1 MKKATLLKLSLSTV
15 LVAAALRLYATHA
28 SETPP
33 PADLPSLVHEGDLLR
48 IPEQS
53 PLRRSLTVAAI
64 NEQSI
69 AAPFTLPALVE
80 ADPARLVKVTPP
92 LAGRIVS
99 LNKQLGDEVKAG
111 EVLFTMDA
119 PDMAQAG
126 ADNAKAQSAL
136 SLAQRNL
143 ARQHELAQS
152 DIAAKRDVEQ
162 AQGDYDSAAAE
173 AARAAARLAQLGA
186 HAASG
191 ADLAAAGRVG
201 DSGHG
206 DAAGRAARAGSVGAG
221 GSTGGFGTG
230 TGRIVV
236 RSPIAGR
243 VVELSAAAGAFWND
257 ATAPLMTVAD
267 LSKVF
272 ISANAQEK
280 DLPQLYVGQQAS
292 IKLDAWP
299 QPVAGQV
306 RYIGEM
312 LDADTRTI
320 KVRLPFDNRDG
331 HLKPGMF
338 AEATLLARPH
348 NGLLVPM
355 TAVIQSG
362 FASRAFVEVK
372 PWQFEARELKLGAQI
387 GEQVEVLAGLKSGE
401 HIVTKDGVL
410 LND

>member
-1 MKKATLLKLSLSTV
+1 MQRATLTKLIL
-15 LVAAALRLYATHA
+15 LGLLGLAALRLYGSTAKQEKA
-28 SETPP
+28 VE
-33 PADLPSLVHEGDLLR
+33 DVPSLVHEGDLLR
-48 IPEQS
+48 IPDKS
-53 PLRRSLTVAAI
+53 PLRRSLVIAAI
-64 NEQSI
+64 TEQSI
-69 AAPFTLPALVE
+69 AAPITLPALVE

-111 EVLFTMDA
+111 EVLFTIDA

-143 ARQHELAQS
+143 ARQHELAQG

-162 AQGDYDSAAAE
+162 AQGDFDSAAAE

-186 HAASG
+186 HGGGNAS
-191 ADLAAAGRVG
+191 AGRI
-201 DSGHG
+201 
-206 DAAGRAARAGSVGAG
+206 
-221 GSTGGFGTG
+221 T
-230 TGRIVV
+230 V

-243 VVELSAAAGAFWND
+243 VVELSAAAGAYWND
-257 ATAPLMTVAD
+257 ATASLMTIAD

-280 DLPQLYVGQQAS
+280 DLAQLYVGQQAS
-292 IKLDAWP
+292 VKLDAWP
-299 QPVAGQV
+299 APVTGQV

-320 KVRLPFDNRDG
+320 KVRLPFDNHDG

-348 NGLLVPM
+348 NGMLVPM

-372 PWQFEARELKLGAQI
+372 PWQFEPRELKLGAQI
-387 GEQVEVLAGLKSGE
+387 GEQVEVLSGLKSGE
-401 HIVTKDGVL
+401 RIVTKDGVL

>member
-1 MKKATLLKLSLSTV
+1 MMKKATLLKLSLSTL

-33 PADLPSLVHEGDLLR
+33 PVDVPSLVHEGDLLR

-53 PLRRSLTVAAI
+53 PLRRSLTVASI
-64 NEQSI
+64 DEQSI

-143 ARQHELAQS
+143 ARQRELAQS
-152 DIAAKRDVEQ
+152 DIAARRDVEQ

-186 HAASG
+186 HA
-191 ADLAAAGRVG
+191 
-201 DSGHG
+201 
-206 DAAGRAARAGSVGAG
+206 GAG
-221 GSTGGFGTG
+221 
-230 TGRIVV
+230 GRIVV

-320 KVRLPFDNRDG
+320 KVRLPFDNHDG

-338 AEATLLARPH
+338 AEATLLAHPH

-372 PWQFEARELKLGAQI
+372 PWQFEARELKLGTQI

-401 HIVTKDGVL
+401 LIVTKDGVL